1 MAGLVRFWMC
11 LLLVLVA
18 GLGCE
23 TRLLHPS
30 PVILKKK
37 GALMEQ
43 AQEIIKATIS
53 ARVRVEYNVDR
64 LSPGGPD
71 PKHH

>member
-1 MAGLVRFWMC
+1 MAGLVRFWVC

-23 TRLLHPS
+23 TRVLHPS
-30 PVILKKK
+30 PLVKKK
-37 GALMEQ
+37 GVLMEQ

-53 ARVRVEYNVDR
+53 ARLHVEYNVDR
-64 LSPGGPD
+64 ISPGGPD